1 MPTAG
6 VQGYPTSTA
15 KLIRTFM
22 VQLATVTEL
31 DPNLIKFARM
41 GSKIPFSGDRDIILR
56 LTRPKPYDGLM
67 TGAPE
72 YGMQAAVTRGLHVQ
86 LRTRLGVGLSDRD
99 DTWLEGITLSDPPT
113 ADELAMFGQSAFED
127 MALLALVP
135 FRPYET
141 TEDDVVNVLTV
152 DDVLLVDGTEYKDEF
167 AQIPPDDP
175 TWGSSQLV
183 FRVNY
188 VVQSAPLPDPE
199 A

>member
-1 MPTAG
+1 MPDPG
-6 VQGYPTSTA
+6 VQGYPTST
-15 KLIRTFM
+15 KTLIRAFM
-22 VQLATVTEL
+22 AQLATVTNL

-67 TGAPE
+67 TGAAE

-99 DTWLEGITLSDPPT
+99 DQWLDGVTLSDPPT
-113 ADELAMFGQSAFED
+113 PDELSMFGQSDFED
-127 MALLALVP
+127 MILVALVP
-135 FRPYET
+135 FRPYAT

-152 DDVLLVDGTEYKDEF
+152 DDVLLVDGTEYQDEF
-167 AQIPPDDP
+167 RQIPPDDP

-188 VVQSAPLPDPE
+188 VIQSAPLPDPE
-199 A
+199 S